1 MKKNFCILFIFL
13 TQTASSF
20 AFQAKEN
27 QHLKLYPAKD
37 SVVLLAPEVD
47 STHSGSVTSIYQLR
61 LDSLVTQVK
70 LDYNPF
76 VQNYID
82 LFLQKR
88 SGEVSGLLAQLQYYL
103 PVFEKALKAY
113 QIPPE
118 FKYLAI
124 VESALNPLA
133 VSRSGAA
140 GLWQFMPSTGRAYGL
155 QNNAYVDERLDPI
168 ASSYAA
174 AAYLRD
180 AYKEL
185 GDWQLALT
193 AYNCG
198 TGAVK
203 KAIENAGGS
212 RDFWLIKNHLSA
224 QAQNYLPFFIAVN
237 YVMNYYP
244 LHSEIKLK
252 PLTVTAVDSIY
263 AKKYITLN
271 QIQQHLGLNEGL
283 LQSLNPV
290 YKMGI
295 VNGTF
300 EAPRRIIIPKVPV
313 QSFDNLY
320 TILEE
325 TPEDTSL
332 IAIVKSNDLKVVPL
346 NGNSITH
353 TVQKGE
359 NLTQIASKY
368 GVSVDDIGLW
378 NNLSNYSLEIGQFLT
393 IYKNI
398 QVIRAENQN
407 PSFVT
412 YTIKPGDTLTAIA
425 EKFEHATIQ
434 SIKELNNL
442 KSNDLVAGETL
453 KINAN

>member
-1 MKKNFCILFIFL
+1 MKKNFGILFIFL
-13 TQTASSF
+13 ILAASSF

-27 QHLKLYPAKD
+27 QQLKLYPAKD
-37 SVVLLAPEVD
+37 SVLSISPEVD
-47 STHSGSVTSIYQLR
+47 STFSNAAPTIYQLR

-88 SGEVSGLLAQLQYYL
+88 SGEVSGLLTQLQYYL

-124 VESALNPLA
+124 VESSLNPLA

-140 GLWQFMPSTGRAYGL
+140 GLWQFMPTTGRAYGL

-271 QIQQHLGLNEGL
+271 QIQQNLGLNDGL

-295 VNGTF
+295 VNGTLDS
-300 EAPRRIIIPKVPV
+300 PRRIIIPKVPV

-325 TPEDTSL
+325 TPEDTGL

-346 NGNSITH
+346 NGNSITY

-378 NNLSNYSLEIGQFLT
+378 NNLSNYSLEIGQILT
-393 IYKNI
+393 IYKAAKSPP
-398 QVIRAENQN
+398 VVAT
-407 PSFVT
+407 SKKYLFYKV
-412 YTIKPGDTLTAIA
+412 KAGDTLTSIA
-425 EKFEHATIQ
+425 Q
-434 SIKELNNL
+434 SHQSNTLEAIKELNGLVND
-442 KSNDLVAGETL
+442 DLVIGKTL
-453 KINAN
+453 KIYAE

>member
-1 MKKNFCILFIFL
+1 MKKNFCILFIVL
-13 TQTASSF
+13 IQTASSF
-20 AFQAKEN
+20 AFQAREN
-27 QHLKLYPAKD
+27 QQLKLYPAKD

-47 STHSGSVTSIYQLR
+47 STHSVSVTSIYQLR

-140 GLWQFMPSTGRAYGL
+140 GLWQFMPTTGRAYGL

-271 QIQQHLGLNEGL
+271 QIQQNLGLNDGL

-300 EAPRRIIIPKVPV
+300 EAPRRIIIPKIPIAAYE
-313 QSFDNLY
+313 NLF
-320 TILEE
+320 TLLEE
-325 TPEDTSL
+325 SPEDLSL
-332 IAIVKSNDLKVVPL
+332 KESINTVASLPIGEP
-346 NGNSITH
+346 ITH
-353 TVQKGE
+353 TVVKGE

-398 QVIRAENQN
+398 QVIRVENQN